1 MQDRLP
7 TEIHWVHGQLYTPDI
22 VLMLPTVKLAHARI
36 ILRICYEQKDC
47 CSYSI
52 FPSLSKHLIQTLF
65 NSVLSIICLRAECV

>member
-36 ILRICYEQKDC
+36 IPRKW
-47 CSYSI
+47 
-52 FPSLSKHLIQTLF
+52 
-65 NSVLSIICLRAECV
+65 